1 MTIISVQEAQT
12 IILKLVESLQETDSI
27 SLDEAT
33 GRILAQS
40 ISSPLNFPYWDN
52 SAMDGYGI
60 RFEDVKQS
68 NSDYPITLDIVA
80 EIPAGI
86 NPKQSIQSGEACRIF
101 TGAMLPDGVDTIIM
115 QENTRKEGRKVT
127 ILSPPNY
134 LGEFVRKQGSF
145 YQAGNI
151 LLNPGS
157 YINESEMAILAT
169 AQCSTVTVYR
179 RPRVAILSTGNELI
193 APTEKLN
200 PEQIIDSNQYALKAF
215 ILNNG
220 GIPISFGI
228 VKDEPEIIK
237 QKIRK
242 AINTADFV
250 LSTGG
255 VSVGDYDYINS
266 ILAEL
271 GGKIMVNGV
280 AMKPGKPLTVA
291 KFDNGCIYF
300 GLPGNPV
307 SALVSCWR
315 FVKLALDKLSG
326 IQGDY
331 EPKLITVKSQ
341 DNLSSKGQRETYIWG
356 QLKLINGE
364 YVFTLAQGSQNSAN
378 LINLALTNALAILPI
393 GVTKIDRGEIVKVLS
408 LSN

>member
-1 MTIISVQEAQT
+1 MISVQEAQT

>member
-12 IILKLVESLQETDSI
+12 IILELVESLQETDTI
-27 SLDEAT
+27 SLDEAM

-52 SAMDGYGI
+52 SAMDGYGV

-68 NSDYPITLDIVA
+68 NSGYPITLDIVA

-86 NPKQSIQSGEACRIF
+86 NPKQSIKSGEACRIF

-115 QENTRKEGRKVT
+115 QENTRKEGKKVI
-127 ILSPPNY
+127 ILSPPNN

-151 LLNPGS
+151 LLNPGI
-157 YINESEMAILAT
+157 YINESEMAVLAT
-169 AQCSTVTVYR
+169 AQCSTIRVYR

-193 APTEKLN
+193 TPTEQLH
-200 PEQIIDSNQYALKAF
+200 PGQIIDSNKYGLKAF
-215 ILNNG
+215 ILKNG
-220 GIPISFGI
+220 GIPISLGI
-228 VKDEPEIIK
+228 VKDEPELIK
-237 QKIRK
+237 QKISE
-242 AINTADFV
+242 AISTADFV

-266 ILAEL
+266 ILAKL
-271 GGKIMVNGV
+271 GGQIMVNGV

-291 KFDNGCIYF
+291 KFNNGCVYF

-326 IQGDY
+326 IKGDY
-331 EPKLITVKSQ
+331 QPKLITVKSEN
-341 DNLSSKGQRETYIWG
+341 NLSSKGQRETYIWG
-356 QLKLINGE
+356 QLKLIDGE

-378 LINLALTNALAILPI
+378 LINLALTNALAILPV
-393 GVTKIDRGEIVKVLS
+393 GVTKINRGETVNVLS